1 MKVYVNGEGFA
12 VRRGLCHFYH
22 QRNEP
27 LKTPQTRPLF
37 LCREQS
43 HRSAL
48 ARHAGHGLRSL
59 HKEFGTCPSAVHG
72 ACRSAVSA
80 CAETTS
86 LCPDFPLDPHTS
98 NFILSQDARHNRLTS
113 CLQGHPKTALMG
125 CPCKRQPSHA
135 SQPPLRCGCLRYV
148 LRALP
153 LINRG
158 AGWTVLHSA
167 ALLKVYRLRLSAHY

>member
-1 MKVYVNGEGFA
+1 MA
-12 VRRGLCHFYH
+12 VA
-22 QRNEP
+22 N
-27 LKTPQTRPLF
+27 
-37 LCREQS
+37 
-43 HRSAL
+43 AL

-98 NFILSQDARHNRLTS
+98 NFIRSQDARHNRLTS

-158 AGWTVLHSA
+158 GRLDCSA
-167 ALLKVYRLRLSAHY
+167 VRRAEERLVTIKQAQDDYQRLMNNKSPKNKRR